1 MSAVEA
7 PPPNRAL
14 LSLSTMLA
22 VLLYAID
29 TTVANVALPVMQGSL
44 AATREQ
50 VAWVLTSYLI
60 ASAVALPALGA
71 IEARLGLRRSFMLAV
86 AGFGISSFLCGLAPN
101 IETLVIARFMQGLC
115 GAGLL
120 PLSQTAMQGAYPVNQ
135 LSKVFAFFGMGVMVG
150 PVVGPGLGGWLTE
163 NFGWRSVFYI
173 NMPVVVLALIGLA
186 ATLRGA
192 PQPKPRPFDR
202 FGFGL
207 LALCILLL
215 QLAVDRGQQ
224 LDWFDSAEIVVEVF
238 FGLLAGYMFI
248 VHSASSPRPLF
259 SGALLRDRNLV
270 MGVAMS
276 VLVGWPFM
284 GSMVLLP
291 QFLQEVQGYSVVDA
305 GMLMAPRG
313 IGLIISMLALSR
325 LGGVIDLRA
334 AFTFG
339 CVVNGAGLLAF
350 AWLPAD
356 VPADVLTGWLLLQ
369 GAGLGLIFVP
379 LNTLTFTTLAP
390 IHRTDGAAL
399 MVLARNL
406 GSSIGVA
413 MLVRGI
419 SNDATANAD
428 RLREITRIGTD
439 DPASISWVLHTVYRE
454 ALVIAYSNQYVIL
467 ALMPAVLLPCVW
479 LMQRPPVSG
488 KSAADADPAGSRDV
502 VPH

>member
-1 MSAVEA
+1 MTAVAA
-7 PPPNRAL
+7 PANRAL
-14 LSLSTMLA
+14 LSVSTMLA

-50 VAWVLTSYLI
+50 IAWVLTSYLI

-71 IEARLGLRRSFMLAV
+71 IEARLGLRRSFILAV
-86 AGFGISSFLCGLAPN
+86 AGFGIASVLCGLAPN
-101 IETLVIARFMQGLC
+101 IETLVVARFLQGFC

-120 PLSQTAMQGAYPVNQ
+120 PLSQTAMQGAYPAGQ

-150 PVVGPGLGGWLTE
+150 PVIGPWLGGWLTD
-163 NFGWRSVFYI
+163 NFGWRAVFYI
-173 NMPVVVLALIGLA
+173 NMPVVALALAGLT
-186 ATLRGA
+186 ATLRGT
-192 PQPKPRPFDR
+192 PQQSPRRFDR
-202 FGFGL
+202 LGFGL
-207 LALCILLL
+207 LALCILML

-224 LDWFDSAEIVVEVF
+224 LDWFDSPEIVIEVF
-238 FGLLAGYMFI
+238 LGVLAGYMFV
-248 VHSASSPRPLF
+248 VHSATSARPLF
-259 SGALLRDRNLV
+259 PGALLRDRNLV
-270 MGVAMS
+270 MGVGMS

-313 IGLIISMLALSR
+313 FGLILSMLVLSR
-325 LGGVIDLRA
+325 IGGAVDLRA

-339 CVVNGAGLLAF
+339 CVINAIGLLAF

-379 LNTLTFTTLAP
+379 LNTLTFTTLPA
-390 IHRTDGAAL
+390 IHRTDGASL

-419 SNDATANAD
+419 SVDATANAD
-428 RLREITRIGTD
+428 RLREIARGVTAD
-439 DPASISWVLHTVYRE
+439 DPMSVSWALHSVYRE

-467 ALMPAVLLPCVW
+467 AIMPAVLLPCVW
-479 LMQRPPVSG
+479 LMQRPPVSDRSG
-488 KSAADADPAGSRDV
+488 AAADQAVSRDG